1 MSRRTVLVIEDE
13 LDIRELLRVILERA
27 GLDVVEAT
35 TGAEG
40 LRAFY
45 ERKPHLVILDVGLP
59 DLDGWEVLERI
70 RELSDVCVLM
80 LTARA
85 TEMEKVRGLRAGA
98 DDYLTKPFGRQELVA
113 RVEVLLRRG
122 AGERLEAERQDDGL
136 VEIDFEQRRVTV
148 QRKEMS
154 LTPTEFKLLGAFVR
168 HPNQVLSHDQLLEMV
183 WGDIVA
189 GSPNQVKLYVG
200 YLRRKMRDVA
210 GVNPIETLRG
220 YGYRYNPA
228 AQGEPA
234 RDPSG

>member
-1 MSRRTVLVIEDE
+1 MSRRIVLVIEDE

-27 GLDVVEAT
+27 GMDVAEAT

-148 QRKEMS
+148 QRKELS
-154 LTPTEFKLLGAFVR
+154 LI
-168 HPNQVLSHDQLLEMV
+168 H
-183 WGDIVA
+183 I
-189 GSPNQVKLYVG
+189 
-200 YLRRKMRDVA
+200 
-210 GVNPIETLRG
+210 
-220 YGYRYNPA
+220 
-228 AQGEPA
+228 
-234 RDPSG
+234 

>member
-234 RDPSG
+234 PDPSG